1 MTIGSVTGTNAGASS
16 SASSRAGIA
25 DNFDTFLNIL
35 TTQLKNQNPLDPLDT
50 NQFTQQLVQF
60 SGVEQQLKTNDFLQS
75 LILNSQ
81 ASTATQATSFIGK
94 TVTAS
99 TTVSELANGS
109 ASWSLNVDKDA
120 GNSSI
125 VIKDASGA
133 EVYRTKGAL
142 TAGENT
148 FTWDGVGSNGKS
160 YPSGSYQISV
170 DGRDTDGNYVPVTT
184 EMSGKV
190 DSVDFTGSEP
200 FLMIGGAHISLSSV
214 KTVKA

>member
-1 MTIGSVTGTNAGASS
+1 MSIGAVTGANASS
-16 SASSRAGIA
+16 GTAAGSRVGIA
-25 DNFDTFLNIL
+25 DKFDTFLNIL

-81 ASTATQATSFIGK
+81 AATATQATSFIGK

-99 TTVSELANGS
+99 TTMSELANGS
-109 ASWSLNVDKDA
+109 ASWNLNVDKDA
-120 GNSSI
+120 GNSTI

-133 EVYRTKGAL
+133 EVFRTTGAL
-142 TAGENT
+142 TAGQNT
-148 FTWDGVGSNGKS
+148 FNWDGTGSNGKS
-160 YPSGSYQISV
+160 YPAGSYQISV
-170 DGRDTDGNYVPVTT
+170 DGRDTDGNYVPVNT
-184 EMSGKV
+184 EMSGVV

-200 FLMIGGAHISLSSV
+200 FLMIGGAHISLSSI
-214 KTVKA
+214 KSVKA